1 MSSRIDIEQGSG
13 TMSRG
18 ISVAGGGVAQ
28 WITWGGLALALLVLP
43 HVFSQGFS
51 LSLLQQAGIM
61 VIFALS
67 YNMLLGQAGML
78 SFGHALYFGLGA
90 YFTLHAINAASAGLF
105 FIPLSLMPLVG
116 GLAGAFFGLVFG
128 YVSTRRAGT
137 TFAMISLGLGELV
150 HAAALMFS
158 FFGGEG
164 GISGDRVYG
173 EPFFGIT
180 FGPGIQVYYLIAAWC
195 FVCMLAMY
203 AFTLTPLGRLANA
216 VRDNPERVEFIG
228 FNPRKVRW
236 MVLIASGFFAGIAGG
251 LMAIH
256 QEIVTAD
263 STNMW
268 RSGSVL
274 LATYIGGT
282 AFFYG
287 PVLGAVVF
295 TLFSVALAKA
305 TAAWPLYL
313 GIFFIAIVILSPGGI
328 AGAVAAHA
336 PVLKSRHR
344 SALLA
349 RYLLLLVPL
358 ALLIFGLVL
367 LVEMTYRLSG
377 HTVSA
382 QSLSLLGLD
391 FVADELGSWAKALGI
406 ILLGG
411 VLLRPLLRG
420 AKAVWEDIHQE
431 RAEAKGGQP

>member
-13 TMSRG
+13 SMNRAV
-18 ISVAGGGVAQ
+18 SVTGSGAVQ
-28 WITWGGLALALLVLP
+28 WVTWGGLALALLVLP

-90 YFTLHAINAASAGLF
+90 YFSLHAINAAAAGGI
-105 FIPLSLMPLVG
+105 FIPLSLIPLVG

-173 EPFFGIT
+173 EPFLGIT

-195 FVCMLAMY
+195 FVSTLAMY

-251 LMAIH
+251 LMAIN

-328 AGAVAAHA
+328 AGFVAAHV
-336 PVLKSRHR
+336 PVFKSRHR
-344 SALLA
+344 AALLW

-358 ALLIFGLVL
+358 ALLVSGLVL

-382 QSLSLLGLD
+382 QSLSLLGLE
-391 FVADELGSWAKALGI
+391 FVANEPGSWAQALGI
-406 ILLGG
+406 MLLGA
-411 VLLRPLLRG
+411 VLVRPLLRG
-420 AKAVWEDIHQE
+420 ARAVWEDIHQE

>member
-1 MSSRIDIEQGSG
+1 MNSRTMTKQGSG
-13 TMSRG
+13 EMNRADTFIGS
-18 ISVAGGGVAQ
+18 SAAN
-28 WITWGGLALALLVLP
+28 WIAWAGLALVMLVLP
-43 HVFSQGFS
+43 HIFSQGFS
-51 LSLLQQAGIM
+51 LSLLQQTGIM
-61 VIFALS
+61 VIFGLS

-90 YFTLHAINAASAGLF
+90 YFTLHAINAVSAGLF
-105 FIPLSLMPLVG
+105 FLPLTLMPLVG
-116 GLAGAFFGLVFG
+116 GVAGAGFGVIFG
-128 YVSTRRAGT
+128 YVSTKRAGT

-164 GISGDRVYG
+164 GISGDRVIG
-173 EPFFGIT
+173 QSFLGIT
-180 FGPGIQVYYLIAAWC
+180 YGPGIQVYYLIAAWC

-216 VRDNPERVEFIG
+216 VRDNPERVEFVG

-251 LMAIH
+251 LFAINY
-256 QEIVTAD
+256 EIVTAD

-274 LATYIGGT
+274 LATYIGGI
-282 AFFYG
+282 AYFAG

-313 GIFFIAIVILSPGGI
+313 GLFFIAIVILSPGGI
-328 AGAVAAHA
+328 AGFIAAHG
-336 PVLKSRHR
+336 PVLGSRHR
-344 SALLA
+344 GALA
-349 RYLLLLVPL
+349 WRYALLLLPL
-358 ALLIFGLVL
+358 GLLITGLVL

-377 HTVSA
+377 HVVGGE
-382 QSLSLLGLD
+382 SLHLLGIEFAAGTL
-391 FVADELGSWAKALGI
+391 AAWAKALGLL
-406 ILLGG
+406 LLGG
-411 VLLRPLLRG
+411 LMLRPLLRQ
-420 AKAVWEDIHQE
+420 ARAVWEDIHQE
-431 RAEAKGGQP
+431 RAAAKGGQS